1 MLVGC
6 MQFYTIFIWPD
17 TQELDMEGHA
27 DGSEERL
34 QECHHPSGRLISVG
48 PAQSPHDVLPSLQTL
63 KSAIGMKESEESSG
77 LASPKLR

>member
-6 MQFYTIFIWPD
+6 IQFYTIFIWPD

-34 QECHHPSGRLISVG
+34 QERHHSSGRL
-48 PAQSPHDVLPSLQTL
+48 
-63 KSAIGMKESEESSG
+63 
-77 LASPKLR
+77 